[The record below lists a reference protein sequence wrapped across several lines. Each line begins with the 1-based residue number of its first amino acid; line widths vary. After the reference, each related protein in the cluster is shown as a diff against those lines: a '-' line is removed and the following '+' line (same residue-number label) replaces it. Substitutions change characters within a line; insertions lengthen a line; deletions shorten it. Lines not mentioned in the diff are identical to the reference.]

1 VRFQR
6 GDELYERT
14 KQLEKEWLCEEVQKQ
29 VVGGISSSLLLA
41 KEVVDVQDQAVERRA
56 AGERFLTVLKEAW
69 EDHQLCMKMFTDVL
83 MYMVGLTAWIARQS
97 FLMVLF
103 ILGSK
108 HRAGPSKSLYILCR
122 HGIVSRPRTSRP
134 DTVRHHDD
142 SR

>member
-1 VRFQR
+1 LKRIHTKNASELSFEQLYRDSYNIVRFQR

-83 MYMVGLTAWIARQS
+83 MYMVGLMGWIARQS
-97 FLMVLF
+97 FLTCCAF
-103 ILGSK
+103 
-108 HRAGPSKSLYILCR
+108 
-122 HGIVSRPRTSRP
+122 
-134 DTVRHHDD
+134 
-142 SR
+142 